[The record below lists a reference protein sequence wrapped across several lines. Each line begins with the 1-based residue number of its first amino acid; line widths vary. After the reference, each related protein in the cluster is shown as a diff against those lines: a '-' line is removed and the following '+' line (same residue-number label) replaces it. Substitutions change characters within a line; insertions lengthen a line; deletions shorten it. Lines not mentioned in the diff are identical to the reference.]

1 VTDHRKPSRYNQQF
15 FRHWGGPGP
24 LFFGL
29 AALIIVV
36 VGLWL
41 AFTKTIP
48 FTSPGY
54 EVKATFGN
62 AVNIAVKS
70 PVRIAGVNVGK
81 VTDLENNGD
90 NTIVTVTVDD
100 AGRPIREDAAA
111 QIRPR
116 LFLEGNWF
124 IDLDPGTPE
133 SKEMPDNGMI
143 PISRT
148 GTSVQVGDL
157 LRALQTPERANIQR
171 LLESLGT
178 GLNAKPTAEDDLTFE
193 PFMHGLSGG
202 EALNLA
208 YRRGETAARG
218 TAIVSE
224 ATLGTQPNDLGN
236 LLRGLSRVT
245 GAVNERGDDLQGFV
259 TNFATFTGALAA
271 ESENLGLTI
280 QRLGPT
286 LVVAR
291 KSLVSLNN
299 SLPALRGFA
308 IASTPGLNELP
319 RTIRVTRPF
328 LRQLQK
334 LLTKPE
340 LAGLATIVQRS
351 TPAAARSAAATLKL
365 LPQLQNFGLCIA
377 GPISETSDQV
387 IDDGAFSNGQKAS
400 RELLYAAV
408 STTGSSNGLDGN
420 GFFARL
426 QGGGGPITVKMS
438 NSDEPNNPI
447 GSELYGRLETAP
459 LGTTP
464 LAPGIE
470 TIPITRD
477 QLCHRQDAPNLNG
490 AMAGPGDPSP
500 VAYP

>member
-1 VTDHRKPSRYNQQF
+1 MTRDHRKPSRYNQQF
-15 FRHWGGPGP
+15 FRNWGGPGP

-29 AALIIVV
+29 LAVILVL

-54 EVKATFGN
+54 EVQATFRN

-81 VTDLENNGD
+81 VTSLEQKGD
-90 NTIVTVTVDD
+90 NTVVTFTVDD
-100 AGRPIREDAAA
+100 EGRPIREDAAA

-133 SKEMPDNGMI
+133 AKEMPDNGMI
-143 PISRT
+143 PVGNT
-148 GTSVQVGDL
+148 ATSVQVGDL
-157 LRALQTPERANIQR
+157 LRTLQTPERANIQR

-178 GLNAKPTAEDDLTFE
+178 GLNSKPTAEQDLTFE
-193 PFMHGLSGG
+193 PFVQGLSGG

-218 TAIVSE
+218 TAIVNA
-224 ATLGTQPNDLGN
+224 ATLGTQRNDLGN
-236 LLRGLSRVT
+236 LLRGLARVT
-245 GAVNERGDDLQGFV
+245 GAVNERGDDIQGFV

-280 QRLGPT
+280 QKLGPT

-291 KSLVSLNN
+291 RALTSLNA

-328 LRQLQK
+328 LRQLQR

-340 LAGLATIVQRS
+340 LAGLAQIIQRS

-365 LPQLQNFGLCIA
+365 LPQLRNFGLCIA
-377 GPISETSDQV
+377 DTVSPTGDQV
-387 IDDGAFSNGQKAS
+387 IQDGTFTNGQPAS
-400 RELLYAAV
+400 RELFYAAV
-408 STTGSSNGLDGN
+408 STVGSSNGLDGN
-420 GFFARL
+420 GSFARI
-426 QGGGGPITVKMS
+426 QGGGGPVTVKMANPEDS
-438 NSDEPNNPI
+438 NPDQNT
-447 GSELYGRLETAP
+447 LYGRLETAP
-459 LGTTP
+459 LGTSP
-464 LAPGIE
+464 LAPGFDS
-470 TIPITRD
+470 IPKVKS
-477 QLCHRQDAPNLNG
+477 QLCSEQQIPDLNG
-490 AMAGPGDPSP
+490 PMAGPGAPSP